1 MENITYRLLHLVS
14 LEQIMGS
21 KQYAGNYNTGYIQ
34 CLRNKQTAKQDKQGK
49 IKVGMR
55 PNQRKGVVKYQ
66 KLHSGYSEQ
75 DISEQV
81 SQKDPCNI
89 SNSLFQNTLLS
100 TPLIGDKLPI
110 SHIRDTRSITTGS
123 VSLPVV
129 MYSLDVFS
137 SCHRSSVSYG
147 YLKWRRKRLVFSTFN

>member
-1 MENITYRLLHLVS
+1 MHGQQALQKELLSDIWTEAVPHRLLHLVC

-66 KLHSGYSEQ
+66 KLHCGYSEQ
-75 DISEQV
+75 DIPEQV
-81 SQKDPCNI
+81 SQKRPLQYFQQLVPKNI
-89 SNSLFQNTLLS
+89 T
-100 TPLIGDKLPI
+100 
-110 SHIRDTRSITTGS
+110 
-123 VSLPVV
+123 V
-129 MYSLDVFS
+129 YSLD
-137 SCHRSSVSYG
+137 R
-147 YLKWRRKRLVFSTFN
+147 